1 MLNPARLVF
10 LDETAVSTN
19 LVRLRG
25 RTPRGVRLVGEVPL
39 GSRET
44 ITFVVALRQ
53 NKMMALMVVKGAIN
67 GEMFLAHVRQCLV
80 PELSRDD
87 SVVVDNLQAHKVTGV
102 QETDRERRSNAS
114 LPAEIFARPQSDRTA
129 LWQTQNV
136 AA

>member
-39 GSRET
+39 GSWET

-67 GEMFLAHVRQCLV
+67 GEMFLAYGSSAWFGSSGAMIALRWTTIRPTKSLASRRLIESAGATLRYL
-80 PELSRDD
+80 PKYLLDLNPIELPYGK
-87 SVVVDNLQAHKVTGV
+87 LKT
-102 QETDRERRSNAS
+102 
-114 LPAEIFARPQSDRTA
+114 
-129 LWQTQNV
+129 
-136 AA
+136 